1 MKLSALLILPLAA
14 AAAVSLA
21 AEPAGSAPQ
30 LSGRDMMWAA
40 AAGEDCE
47 VPPEI
52 AFGKDGRVSGNA
64 GCNDLSGE
72 WKLDG
77 KKISLAGVR
86 AEGRKCGPK
95 ISAVEEKFMKAL
107 HAAAYAAADGDKVR
121 LYDAAGKE
129 LIVLVPAAA
138 GACL

>member
-1 MKLSALLILPLAA
+1 
-14 AAAVSLA
+14 
-21 AEPAGSAPQ
+21 
-30 LSGRDMMWAA
+30 MMWAA
-40 AAGEDCE
+40 GANENCE

-52 AFGKDGRVSGNA
+52 VFGKDGKVSGNA
-64 GCNDLSGE
+64 ACNDLSGE
-72 WKLDG
+72 WKLEG

-95 ISAVEEKFMKAL
+95 ITEVEQKFMEAL

-121 LYDAAGKE
+121 LFDAEGRE
-129 LIVLVPAAA
+129 LIVLVPSSA